1 MATSPLKAL
10 KSIERRDVPLV
21 ALMFGYFFL
30 VITTFWILKPIKK
43 AAFIGHF
50 TETGGLDLFGTTLTG
65 AQAELIAK
73 VLNMVVALGAALA
86 FSALAR
92 TLRREQLTFI
102 FGAFS
107 AAVLGAFIAFGT
119 DGAVT
124 VWLFYL
130 FGDIFNTLMVAT
142 FFAFLND
149 SMSPERA
156 KRTYGPIVLGGVI
169 GGAVGSLVVNFQI
182 DALTTQEWLFIAL
195 GLVALIV
202 AIAGLAGAI
211 VRRDPPPEPVSEEAA
226 PAVPERE
233 GSAALAGARLVARS
247 RYLLAIVAIVGIYEL
262 VSTILDFQM
271 TATIAAL
278 VPKDDQG
285 DAFSTVYAVTNV
297 SAMVIQ
303 LFLTGWVLQW
313 AGVRRAILVLPLVIA
328 ASSLGYLVAPV
339 VLMGGLL
346 SVSDNSLNYSL
357 NQSAREALY
366 TVTSRREKYQ
376 AKAFID
382 MFVQRF
388 AKALAVGLALLI
400 TIIFSDFSD
409 IRWLSL
415 IAIAGAAVWFLAARS
430 AGREFSRKAKEA

>member
-1 MATSPLKAL
+1 MNV
-10 KSIERRDVPLV
+10 ERRDIPLV

-43 AAFIGHF
+43 TAFIGHF

-73 VLNMVVALGAALA
+73 VLNMVVAFVAALV
-86 FSALAR
+86 FSGLAKN
-92 TLRREQLTFI
+92 LRREKLTFV
-102 FGAFS
+102 FGGFS
-107 AAVLGAFIAFGT
+107 AAALTAFAVFGT
-119 DGAVT
+119 RGAVT

-130 FGDIFNTLMVAT
+130 FGDLFNTLMLAT

-149 SMSPERA
+149 SMSPDRA
-156 KRTYGPIVLGGVI
+156 KRTYGPIVLGGVV
-169 GGAVGSLVVNFQI
+169 GGAFGSLFVNVKI
-182 DALTTQEWLFIAL
+182 DDLTNQQWLFIGL
-195 GLVALIV
+195 GLTALIIVV
-202 AIAGLAGAI
+202 AWAAGRVVAKN
-211 VRRDPPPEPVSEEAA
+211 PPPEAVAEEEAPPTEA
-226 PAVPERE
+226 PKKE

-247 RYLLAIVAIVGIYEL
+247 RYLLAIVTIVGIYEL

-271 TATIAAL
+271 TATIEAL
-278 VPKDDQG
+278 VPKADQG
-285 DAFSTVYAVTNV
+285 DAFSTVYAVTNAV
-297 SAMVIQ
+297 ALVVQ
-303 LFLTGWVLQW
+303 LFLTGWLLQW
-313 AGVRRAILVLPLVIA
+313 LGVRRVILILPIVVA
-328 ASSLGYLVAPV
+328 ASSLGYFIAPV

-366 TVTSRREKYQ
+366 TVTTRREKYQ

-400 TIIFSDFSD
+400 TIIFSDFGD

-415 IAIAGAAVWFLAARS
+415 IAIAGAVVWFFAARY
-430 AGREFSRKAKEA
+430 AGKRFHERAKED